1 VLIAA
6 LIVNLVV
13 LVPVTVLLLVGG
25 RFTVSW
31 WGQITPSRGI
41 LLAVYLSFISS
52 SVLFLFWPLE
62 PAIITLLALQIT
74 YKILSAFTVRV
85 MSNPVVIANLLV
97 AAFHTGALVLT
108 LPASRVADG
117 PSEPTPARCQH
128 SSRMQATAFRCPG
141 PA

>member
-1 VLIAA
+1 MLIAA

-13 LVPVTVLLLVGG
+13 LVPVTVGLLVGG
-25 RFTVSW
+25 RFAVSS
-31 WGQITPSRGI
+31 WGQITPARSI
-41 LLAVYLSFISS
+41 LLAVYLSFLSA

-97 AAFHTGALVLT
+97 AAFHAAVLVLHS
-108 LPASRVADG
+108 LPSV
-117 PSEPTPARCQH
+117 
-128 SSRMQATAFRCPG
+128 
-141 PA
+141 

>member
-1 VLIAA
+1 MLIAA

-25 RFTVSW
+25 RFAVSW
-31 WGQITPSRGI
+31 WGQVTPSRSI
-41 LLAVYLSFISS
+41 LLAVYLSFISA

-97 AAFHTGALVLT
+97 AAFHTAALVLHS
-108 LPASRVADG
+108 LPSL
-117 PSEPTPARCQH
+117 
-128 SSRMQATAFRCPG
+128 
-141 PA
+141 